1 MSREIK
7 FRAWHIKYAKFLTES
22 NLRFTGI
29 NIAFTLPEIVW
40 LQYTGLKDKNGKEI
54 YEGDIVEF
62 KANYTTKPNGFI
74 VGFFS
79 YDDETA
85 SFVIKSN
92 QHEYIIGED
101 TEGFNIYSHVIGNVY
116 DNPELLT
123 NN

>member
-7 FRAWHIKYAKFLTES
+7 FRAWHIKYAKFLNEVDLKFVSMNT
-22 NLRFTGI
+22 
-29 NIAFTLPEIVW
+29 AFTLTDITW
-40 LQYTGLKDKNGKEI
+40 LQYTGLKDASGKEI

-79 YDDETA
+79 YDEETA